1 MAHVA
6 GPQHIKVRVIGSYLD
21 PNDNG
26 THIPYH
32 NYSFFHVVAKFAVMR
47 CLEESGQKAC
57 KMLIEPIWYWLV
69 ASFKSSQVKII
80 LHVFKSANFFF
91 FCRFPRCWFSSCF
104 LRRRWAAT
112 SAQTEASNSST
123 ATLYSTHLTAPA
135 LMEGLILCMASLLY
149 LIALWLVLRV

>member
-1 MAHVA
+1 MFWGERVAHVA

-91 FCRFPRCWFSSCF
+91 FADFRGLGFLLVFCVDGELQPVLRPRPQIRPRRRSTRLTS
-104 LRRRWAAT
+104 LRR
-112 SAQTEASNSST
+112 
-123 ATLYSTHLTAPA
+123 P
-135 LMEGLILCMASLLY
+135 
-149 LIALWLVLRV
+149 